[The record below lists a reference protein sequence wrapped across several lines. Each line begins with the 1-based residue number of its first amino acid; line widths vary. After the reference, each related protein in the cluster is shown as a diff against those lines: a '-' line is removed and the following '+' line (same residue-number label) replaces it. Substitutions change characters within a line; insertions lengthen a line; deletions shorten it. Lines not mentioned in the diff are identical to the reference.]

1 MLKTQTE
8 EVIEEA
14 ELHYRNIQT
23 ELNEMGRCL
32 DRIRGL
38 GYDHV

>member
-1 MLKTQTE
+1 MTKTQIG

-14 ELHYRNIQT
+14 ELHYRNIKT
-23 ELNEMGRCL
+23 ELNELGRCL

-38 GYDHV
+38 GYGV